1 MILRFPLLSESRYG
15 MNTNLSTSRLWGN
28 WQDFCSICVEIRQTL
43 NWPKKSLKE
52 KMEADFTVCSNV
64 TESGWCNIDVRS

>member
-1 MILRFPLLSESRYG
+1 MILGFPLLSESRYG
-15 MNTNLSTSRLWGN
+15 MNTNLGTSRLWGN

-52 KMEADFTVCSNV
+52 KMEADLTVCANV
-64 TESGWCNIDVRS
+64 TGVRIVQY